1 MRKVIDDPRLM
12 VRVCDLYYNQGISQ
26 QRIAKDLNLSRPT
39 VSRVLALARE
49 QGIVKI
55 SISNVDAV
63 EHWEL
68 ERKLEKEYGLQEV
81 IIVGESSYEDK
92 MKKALGEAAARY
104 LEYTIKDGNTVGVSM
119 GSTLYEVISHVM
131 HPEAKRVTFVPIV
144 GGVGRVRMEL
154 HANSLAESLSRIY
167 DGKFV
172 PLHAPARVS
181 SRNIRDELLKEE
193 TLLPAIRLT
202 QKLDI
207 AVVGIGYPN
216 EKSAIMAT
224 GYFKENEIDSLI
236 NRKVAGELCMQFYD
250 INGDTSP
257 YEDDNN
263 VIGMDISKLRTV
275 PRSIGIAGGIEKLR
289 AIRGAINGHYINTL
303 ITDIQCAEALISE

>member
-1 MRKVIDDPRLM
+1 
-12 VRVCDLYYNQGISQ
+12 
-26 QRIAKDLNLSRPT
+26 
-39 VSRVLALARE
+39 
-49 QGIVKI
+49 
-55 SISNVDAV
+55 
-63 EHWEL
+63 
-68 ERKLEKEYGLQEV
+68 
-81 IIVGESSYEDK
+81 
-92 MKKALGEAAARY
+92 
-104 LEYTIKDGNTVGVSM
+104 
-119 GSTLYEVISHVM
+119 M

-181 SRNIRDELLKEE
+181 SRNIREELLKEE

-250 INGDTSP
+250 IKGDTSP

-263 VIGMDISKLRTV
+263 VIGMDISKLRAV